1 MHFRAFDFV
10 AGCPQTNRWKLN
22 LQTEIGHGSSS
33 CFDPGRGW
41 QSLSH
46 RDPMDCK
53 SSSGNQPPPAT
64 GLPGTIVAEGS
75 RKMQIVIF
83 SKDTFHLH
91 GERGW
96 PKHTCQHMSTHVNNV
111 KTCQHMSTHVNTC
124 QHMSTHVNNVNTCQ
138 HMSTHVNTCQ
148 HMSTHVNTCQH
159 MSTHVNTLTCQ
170 YSKCNLLGLDQG
182 ACVGF
187 VGKV

>member
-41 QSLSH
+41 LAVSQSQRSYGLQKQQWQPAAACYRSARHYRCRRLSKNA
-46 RDPMDCK
+46 DCHIFQ
-53 SSSGNQPPPAT
+53 GY
-64 GLPGTIVAEGS
+64 LPFARRTRLA
-75 RKMQIVIF
+75 
-83 SKDTFHLH
+83 
-91 GERGW
+91 
-96 PKHTCQHMSTHVNNV
+96 
-111 KTCQHMSTHVNTC
+111 KTYMSTHVNTC
-124 QHMSTHVNNVNTCQ
+124 QQCQ